1 MTMPPSP
8 DATALA
14 DALVEDDPAA
24 VAALLD
30 ALHGRYLLR
39 DGRLL
44 DLLRP
49 LVARGEPLD
58 GVTVYRESGLRVLS
72 RPDGGREV
80 CDESRAAFVLDVERP
95 RWRRDAD
102 GTP

>member
-1 MTMPPSP
+1 MMMPPSP

-14 DALVEDDPAA
+14 DALAEDDPAA

-30 ALHGRYLLR
+30 PGADVRYRRDDGYDALIDALHGHYLLR

-49 LVARGEPLD
+49 L
-58 GVTVYRESGLRVLS
+58 
-72 RPDGGREV
+72 
-80 CDESRAAFVLDVERP
+80 CDESRAAFVLGVERP
-95 RWRRDAD
+95 RWRRAAD